1 MSTFDD
7 REQGFENKFKHD
19 NELEFRIGA
28 RRNRLLG
35 LWAAQL
41 LGIHGVEAENYAR
54 NLAELETH
62 TPGDRHTVISKVL
75 EDFKLRGIEMSEH
88 RLRRH
93 MDELGQSARNQI
105 MTEA

>member
-41 LGIHGVEAENYAR
+41 LGIHGADAESYAR
-54 NLAELETH
+54 KLAELETH
-62 TPGDRHTVISKVL
+62 APGEHSVVERVL
-75 EDFKLRGIEMSEH
+75 EDFKARGVEMSEH

-93 MDELGQSARNQI
+93 MDELLQSARSQI

>member
-1 MSTFDD
+1 MTTFDD
-7 REQGFENKFKHD
+7 REQGFEIKFSHD
-19 NELEFRIGA
+19 QELEFRIGA

-41 LGIHGVEAENYAR
+41 LGIHGSDAENYAR
-54 NLAELETH
+54 ILAEMETQKPVDDH
-62 TPGDRHTVISKVL
+62 VINKVL
-75 EDFKLRGIEMSEH
+75 GDFKGRGVDMSEH

-93 MDELGQSARNQI
+93 MDELSQSARQQI

>member
-1 MSTFDD
+1 MSTFDE
-7 REQGFENKFKHD
+7 REQGFESKFSHD

-41 LGIHGVEAENYAR
+41 LGIHGVDAESYAR

-62 TPGDRHTVISKVL
+62 APGDHHTVITKVL
-75 EDFKLRGIEMSEH
+75 EDFKQRGIEMSEH

-93 MDELGQSARNQI
+93 LDELGKSARSQI